1 MRTLV
6 AAGLVALGLVAVPAS
21 AHAKTPWIVTVSS
34 TTTQAVAGHKIVFT
48 GVVHPKGAASG
59 NRVVLQERFAPGKPW
74 KTQKSATID
83 KRGAY
88 RVADRPTANTKHAYR
103 VVMPATSSHARG
115 VSRTLTF
122 KVYGWV
128 DLFDLPAVNQNGVY
142 EGDVDI
148 NGKSYPHS
156 LYAEWSPAYVEYNL
170 DHACLKLRGTFGI
183 SDDSTTG
190 GQAEVDII
198 ADGSQIYTHTFD
210 LGQSEPK
217 SLNLV
222 RPLKLRLEAKSTS
235 PAGTFGY
242 GAFATPSVLCTR

>member
-6 AAGLVALGLVAVPAS
+6 AAGLVALGLVAMPAS
-21 AHAKTPWIVTVSS
+21 AHAKTPWIVTVTS

-48 GVVHPKGAASG
+48 GVVHPKGAAAG
-59 NRVVLQERFAPGKPW
+59 GTVVLQEKFAPGKPW
-74 KTQKSATID
+74 KAQKSVKID
-83 KRGAY
+83 KHGAY
-88 RVADRPTANTKHAYR
+88 RVTDRPTANTKHAYR
-103 VVMPATSSHARG
+103 VVMPATSAHARG

-122 KVYGWV
+122 KVYGWD

-148 NGKSYPHS
+148 NGTSYAHS
-156 LYAEWSPAYVEYNL
+156 LYAEWSPAYIEYNL
-170 DHACLKLRGTFGI
+170 DHGCIKLRGTFGI

-190 GQAEVDII
+190 GQAEVDVI

-210 LGQSEPK
+210 LGQSQPK
-217 SLNLV
+217 SLTLA
-222 RPLKLRLEAKSTS
+222 RPLKLRLEAHSTS
-235 PAGTFGY
+235 PAGTIGY